1 MFFRQWRWSSNLHLA
16 ASCQHIILSFLRQP
30 LHKLCWLP
38 IQQRY
43 VNLGFRHCIDSS
55 FYFIF
60 FFNCTCFRFT
70 ICLGRGN
77 LLILCGR
84 CARQYAFDMT
94 DEPLHLNISIHT
106 ILLTPP
112 YTFLE
117 MLTRRICLSINS
129 FLEVKRLTM
138 WPMQKAEYDGKMFW
152 KVDYFSFGEN
162 IFFHL
167 W

>member
-1 MFFRQWRWSSNLHLA
+1 MKVKLQPPSGSELPAYNP
-16 ASCQHIILSFLRQP
+16 ILPPSAITQVMLIANP
-30 LHKLCWLP
+30 AK
-38 IQQRY
+38 
-43 VNLGFRHCIDSS
+43 VGLGFRHCIDSS
-55 FYFIF
+55 FYFILF
-60 FFNCTCFRFT
+60 VNCTCFRFT
-70 ICLGRGN
+70 ICLGRRN

-138 WPMQKAEYDGKMFW
+138 WPMQKAEYDGKMF
-152 KVDYFSFGEN
+152 
-162 IFFHL
+162 
-167 W
+167 

>member
-1 MFFRQWRWSSNLHLA
+1 MKVKLQPPSGSELPAYNPILPPSAITQVMLIANPAKVRQLRFLTLHR
-16 ASCQHIILSFLRQP
+16 F
-30 LHKLCWLP
+30 KLL
-38 IQQRY
+38 
-43 VNLGFRHCIDSS
+43 FH
-55 FYFIF
+55 F

-138 WPMQKAEYDGKMFW
+138 WPMQKAEYDGKMF
-152 KVDYFSFGEN
+152 
-162 IFFHL
+162 
-167 W
+167 